1 MTGGAAVPYCGPMP
15 VPADIWMRW
24 NLDPLLGGAFLAAC
38 LAWWWQGGRQSDAR
52 LLGASLAALA
62 IAFVSPLCALTTAL
76 FAARSLHHIVV
87 LGFAAPL
94 FALSLPSARRP
105 AMVPALIVSTGI
117 LWLWHVPAI
126 YAGTFESVALYW
138 AMQAALF
145 GSFVW
150 FWRSIFSAAAPPFAS
165 LLAIGAGAAQMGFLA
180 AILTLAPR
188 PLYEAH
194 LVAPHAWG
202 LTSLSDQQLGGLLMW
217 VPTFFL
223 YGVFAFAALRR
234 FAREAAE

>member
-1 MTGGAAVPYCGPMP
+1 MP

-24 NLDPLLGGAFLAAC
+24 NFDPLLGGAFLAVC
-38 LAWWWQGGRQSDAR
+38 IAWRWQGGRDGDR
-52 LLGASLAALA
+52 RWFIASLLALA
-62 IAFVSPLCALTTAL
+62 VALVSPLCALTTAL
-76 FAARSLHHIVV
+76 FAARSLHHIIV
-87 LGFAAPL
+87 LGLAAPL
-94 FALSLPSARRP
+94 FALSLPSLQRP
-105 AMVPALIVSTGI
+105 AIVPALVLSTGV

-126 YAGTFESVALYW
+126 YAGTFASVALYW

-150 FWRSIFSAAAPPFAS
+150 FWRAIFSAAAPFFAS

-202 LTSLSDQQLGGLLMW
+202 LTPLMDQQLGGLLMW

-223 YGVFAFAALRR
+223 YGVFAFVALRR
-234 FAREAAE
+234 FAQEATE